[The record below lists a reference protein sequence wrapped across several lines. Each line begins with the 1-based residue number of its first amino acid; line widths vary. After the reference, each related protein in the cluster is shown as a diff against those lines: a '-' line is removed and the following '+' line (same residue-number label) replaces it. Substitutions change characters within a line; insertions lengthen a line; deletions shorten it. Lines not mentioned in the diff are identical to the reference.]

1 MVQRVEVNA
10 RHLLTMPETLSLL
23 LAPAVALLLLLFYIN
38 LRVASPILAIPIR
51 WLRWILFALFAA
63 ETNEQFVLVDRPFWV
78 VAFLVFLLWFLLE
91 SGFNWL
97 KVSAISLSPLPLFPR
112 YVVNSGGD
120 EWPTQR
126 RLLKVRDWLRDHRFA
141 PVQALKAEIGGG
153 IWLRTSV
160 YHSHDQ
166 LHRLHVL
173 FVPQESGAITVCYS
187 LATLTTGARR
197 YVTDNLYIPFGGFYP
212 ESWHVERSPWRR
224 NLAVLVARH
233 QGRLARSSESPVI
246 WETSPID
253 DINQQQQ
260 QMELINTE
268 LGYLLPPAEREEYGK
283 ITPEGRFRIW
293 REAWLLNYF
302 GIAGRYS

>member
-1 MVQRVEVNA
+1 
-10 RHLLTMPETLSLL
+10 MPEMLSLL
-23 LAPAVALLLLLFYIN
+23 LAPAVAVLLLLFYIN

-63 ETNEQFVLVDRPFWV
+63 ETNEQLALVDRPFWV
-78 VAFLVFLLWFLLE
+78 IALSVFLLWFLLE

-120 EWPTQR
+120 EWPTQQ
-126 RLLKVRDWLRDHRFA
+126 RLLRVRDWLRDHRFTH
-141 PVQALKAEIGGG
+141 VQALKAEIGGG

-160 YHSHDQ
+160 YHSHDGR
-166 LHRLHVL
+166 LRLHVL
-173 FVPQESGAITVCYS
+173 FVPQENGAITVCYS
-187 LATLTTGARR
+187 LATETVSGRR

-224 NLAVLVARH
+224 RLERLVGRHRTRLEKSGDTAVA
-233 QGRLARSSESPVI
+233 
-246 WETSPID
+246 WDTSPID

-260 QMELINTE
+260 HMEMINTQ
-268 LGYLLPPAEREEYGK
+268 LGYLLPHAEREEYGK

-293 REAWLLNYF
+293 KEAWLLNYF

>member
-1 MVQRVEVNA
+1 
-10 RHLLTMPETLSLL
+10 MPETLSLFL
-23 LAPAVALLLLLFYIN
+23 SPAVAVLLLLFYIN

-63 ETNEQFVLVDRPFWV
+63 ETNDQLALVDRPFWV
-78 VAFLVFLLWFLLE
+78 VAFTVFLLWFLLE

-120 EWPTQR
+120 EWPTQQ
-126 RLLKVRDWLRDHRFA
+126 RLLRVRDWLRDNRYTHT
-141 PVQALKAEIGGG
+141 QALKAEIGGG

-160 YHSHDQ
+160 YHSHDG
-166 LHRLHVL
+166 LLRLHVL
-173 FVPQESGAITVCYS
+173 FVPQENGAITVCYS
-187 LATLTTGARR
+187 LATETASGRR
-197 YVTDNLYIPFGGFYP
+197 EVTDNLYIPFGGFYP
-212 ESWHVERSPWRR
+212 ESWHVDRSPWRR
-224 NLAVLVARH
+224 NLGRLVAHHRA
-233 QGRLARSSESPVI
+233 RLAQSGETART

-260 QMELINTE
+260 HMEKINTQ
-268 LGYLLPPAEREEYGK
+268 LGYLLPHADREEHGK

-293 REAWLLNYF
+293 KEAWLLNYF
-302 GIAGRYS
+302 GIAGRYF